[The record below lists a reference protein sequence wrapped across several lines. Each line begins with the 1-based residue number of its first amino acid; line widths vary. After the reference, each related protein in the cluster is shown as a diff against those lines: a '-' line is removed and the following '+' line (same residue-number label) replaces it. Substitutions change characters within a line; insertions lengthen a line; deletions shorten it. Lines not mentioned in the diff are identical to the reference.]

1 MSGPRDSSSGREPC
15 DGQELA
21 DRVLARRGAV
31 LDAYVQRLTG
41 LGSPLVRSEAIRDQ
55 CIEHATAILGD
66 LEASLRAGYPHMV
79 EDPSRLSRRIGVS
92 RAAEG
97 IPPSESLRAAAELFD
112 VSMTTLCGGAAEVCP
127 QATVAIAI
135 ALNAVIGRRLQEAA
149 SAYGDFM
156 LERICE
162 AYVEERRRIARD
174 IHDRV
179 AQNVV
184 AAERNLEFY
193 LLGEPPRDD
202 QRIVRA
208 RQALSQTVTSI
219 RQVTADLRF
228 VRPVEG
234 LGAALRSYLETL
246 DPEGVRWRVDVNGED
261 SGLPLGVRD
270 QTYLVLC
277 EAIRNAVAHA
287 HPTGLQVTVAI
298 TSQDL
303 RATVADDGLGLD
315 PKRAVTRTGSGLV
328 SMRERAELLGGTLS
342 VSSTPGCGTHVE
354 LLIPLEPKPYGKPYG
369 NYKHHH
375 S

>member
-1 MSGPRDSSSGREPC
+1 MSGPRGLFAGRELG
-15 DGQELA
+15 DGQGVA
-21 DRVLARRGAV
+21 DVIRERCEVV
-31 LDAYVQRLTG
+31 LDAYVRRLTQMN
-41 LGSPLVRSEAIRDQ
+41 SPLVRSETTRSQ
-55 CIEHATAILGD
+55 CIQHAAAILAD
-66 LEASLRAGYPHMV
+66 LEASLRAGQPRV
-79 EDPSRLSRRIGVS
+79 AEDPNRLSRKIGAS

-97 IPPSESLRAAAELFD
+97 IPPSESLRAAVELFD
-112 VSMTTLCGGAAEVCP
+112 VSITILSGGAAGVSPE
-127 QATVAIAI
+127 ATVAIAI
-135 ALNAVIGRRLQEAA
+135 ALNTIIGRRLQEAA
-149 SAYGDFM
+149 SAYGEFM

-162 AYVEERRRIARD
+162 AYAEERRRIARD

-193 LLGEPPRDD
+193 LIGDPPRDD
-202 QRIVRA
+202 QRIVKTRE
-208 RQALSQTVTSI
+208 ALRQTVTSI

-234 LGAALRSYLETL
+234 LGSALRSYLDTL
-246 DPEGVRWRVDVNGED
+246 DPEGVEWRVSVNGD
-261 SGLPLGVRD
+261 DGDLPLGVRD

-287 HPTGLQVTVAI
+287 QSTGLDVTVDI
-298 TSQDL
+298 SSHDL

-315 PKRAVTRTGSGLV
+315 PNRDVTRTGSGLV
-328 SMRERAELLGGTLS
+328 SMRERAELLGGSLS

-354 LLIPLEPKPYGKPYG
+354 LFIPLEPKPYGEPYG